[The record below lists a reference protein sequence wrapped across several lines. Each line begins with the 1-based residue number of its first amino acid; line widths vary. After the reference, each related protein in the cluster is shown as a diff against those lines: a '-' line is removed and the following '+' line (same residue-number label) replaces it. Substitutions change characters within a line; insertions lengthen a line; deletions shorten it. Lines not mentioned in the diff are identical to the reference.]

1 MNTDQATNATPEA
14 VCSTAMLGPID
25 AATIDCWRQN
35 YGLDRTPHELHALW
49 NSWAPP
55 GAVLALRAAVLE
67 LERLRDVLAYAEAA
81 LADIGDAD
89 REPGDDLAW
98 CEARAAEAL
107 PRVRAALR
115 A

>member
-14 VCSTAMLGPID
+14 VYLTAMLGPID

-49 NSWAPP
+49 NSCAPP

-67 LERLRDVLAYAEAA
+67 LERLRALLARYRDETPLGHQPHMIAHQT
-81 LADIGDAD
+81 D
-89 REPGDDLAW
+89 
-98 CEARAAEAL
+98 EAL
-107 PRVRAALR
+107 GRA
-115 A
+115 